1 MNAKKLLIALLA
13 LIMACSMILVSCD
26 DVVSDDDNDATGK
39 TSSGSAS
46 SESSEAVIDL
56 NGSWETELDIGGLLT
71 DAIAA
76 GLGSEIETIE
86 FKASLTFEFDNG
98 EAQMKMV
105 AKEDS
110 SKVVDIM
117 LELAYQIVLE
127 QGVEMTY
134 DEYLELVEQE
144 NLMPDLEAQA
154 DQVIASL
161 ETESDIGDYSLDG
174 KIITFSDGTFEI
186 EYTESS
192 FTIKK
197 INIED
202 AESLGDMEKEIFEL
216 LEGKTYN
223 KVK

>member
-1 MNAKKLLIALLA
+1 M
-13 LIMACSMILVSCD
+13 
-26 DVVSDDDNDATGK
+26 
-39 TSSGSAS
+39 
-46 SESSEAVIDL
+46 
-56 NGSWETELDIGGLLT
+56 DIGGLLT

-105 AKEDS
+105 AKEDNE
-110 SKVVDIM
+110 KVVDIM

-127 QGVEMTY
+127 QGVEMTF
-134 DEYLELVEQE
+134 DQYLELVEQE

-154 DQVIASL
+154 DQVIDSL
-161 ETESDIGDYSLDG
+161 EVESEIGEYTLEG
-174 KIITFSDGTFEI
+174 NVVKFSDGTFEI
-186 EYTESS
+186 EFNNDS

-197 INIED
+197 INVDGSED
-202 AESLGDMEKEIFEL
+202 LDDMTKEIFEL
-216 LEGKTYN
+216 MEGKTYN